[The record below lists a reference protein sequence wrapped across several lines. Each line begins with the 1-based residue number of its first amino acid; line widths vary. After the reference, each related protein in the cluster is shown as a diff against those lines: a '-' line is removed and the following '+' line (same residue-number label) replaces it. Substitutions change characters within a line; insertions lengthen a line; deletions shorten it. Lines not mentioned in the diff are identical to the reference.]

1 MDNPIYSVIAPIYNE
16 IENLP
21 LLYDRVVKV
30 MEQTGENWELILVDD
45 GSKDGSTQK
54 MREMATADPRVRPVI
69 FARNFGHQIA
79 ATAGMDYSRGD
90 AVMIIDADLQD
101 PPEVM
106 LDLIA
111 KWKEGYQVVYA
122 VRAEREGET
131 AFKKQTASMF
141 YRFIHKIADVDIP
154 VDTGDFRLVDR
165 KVVDI
170 LGTMREK
177 ARFLRGM
184 SAWVGFRQVGVPYKR
199 EARHAGVSKYP
210 LKQMLKL
217 AKNAVFGFSSYPIE
231 FILGMGVV
239 SACGTVGVAI
249 LLGILAAFKVLHWSW
264 ELTLLLAMFFLAG
277 LIFASFGV
285 IGEYITRT
293 YDQVRDRPLYIVAE
307 GPDKDHEPTRLDQNR
322 YSRPFTNKEGFQK

>member
-1 MDNPIYSVIAPIYNE
+1 MAKPVYSVIAPIYNE

-21 LLYDRVVKV
+21 LLYERVSKV
-30 MEQTGENWELILVDD
+30 MDQTGESWELILVDD

-54 MREMATADPRVRPVI
+54 MREMAAADPRVRPVI

-122 VRAEREGET
+122 VRGEREGET
-131 AFKKQTASMF
+131 AFKKQTAAMF
-141 YRFIHKIADVDIP
+141 YRFIHEIAEVDIP
-154 VDTGDFRLVDR
+154 VDTGDFRLLDR
-165 KVVDI
+165 KVLDV

-184 SAWVGFRQVGVPYKR
+184 SAWVGFKQVGVLYKR

-210 LKQMLKL
+210 LKKMLKL
-217 AKNAVFGFSSYPIE
+217 AKNAIFGFSSYPIE
-231 FILGMGVV
+231 FLFG
-239 SACGTVGVAI
+239 AGVALAGGALVLAVI
-249 LLGILAAFKVLHWSW
+249 LGILAGFNVLPWSW
-264 ELTLLLAMFFLAG
+264 ELSLLLAMFFLAG
-277 LIFASFGV
+277 LIIASLGV

-307 GPDKDHEPTRLDQNR
+307 GPEANHEPTRLDQNR
-322 YSRPFTNKEGFQK
+322 YSRPFTD

>member
-1 MDNPIYSVIAPIYNE
+1 MDNPVYSVIAPIYNE

-21 LLYDRVVKV
+21 LLYERVSNV
-30 MEQTGENWELILVDD
+30 MQQTGESWELILVDD

-54 MREMATADPRVRPVI
+54 MREMAATDPRVRPVI

-79 ATAGMDYSRGD
+79 ATAGMDYSRGA

-122 VRAEREGET
+122 VRSEREGET
-131 AFKKQTASMF
+131 VFKKQTATMF
-141 YRFIHKIADVDIP
+141 YRFIHTIADVDIP
-154 VDTGDFRLVDR
+154 VDTGDFRLLDR
-165 KVVDI
+165 KVLDI

-184 SAWVGFRQVGVPYKR
+184 SAWVGFKQVGVPYKR

-210 LKQMLKL
+210 LKKMLKL
-217 AKNAVFGFSSYPIE
+217 AMNAVFGFSSYPIE
-231 FILGMGVV
+231 FILRMGVF

-249 LLGILAAFKVLHWSW
+249 LLGILAAFNVLHWGW
-264 ELTLLLAMFFLAG
+264 ELTLLLVMFFLAG

-307 GPDKDHEPTRLDQNR
+307 GPEWEHEPTRLDQNR
-322 YSRPFTNKEGFQK
+322 YPRPFTD

>member
-1 MDNPIYSVIAPIYNE
+1 MAKPVYSVIAPIYNE

-21 LLYDRVVKV
+21 LLYERVSKV
-30 MEQTGENWELILVDD
+30 MDQTGESWELILVDD

-54 MREMATADPRVRPVI
+54 MREMAAADPRVRPVI

-122 VRAEREGET
+122 VRGEREGET
-131 AFKKQTASMF
+131 AFKKQTAAMF
-141 YRFIHKIADVDIP
+141 YRFIHKIAEVDIP
-154 VDTGDFRLVDR
+154 VDTGDFRLLDR
-165 KVVDI
+165 KVLDV

-184 SAWVGFRQVGVPYKR
+184 SAWVGFKQVGVLYKR

-210 LKQMLKL
+210 LKKMLKL
-217 AKNAVFGFSSYPIE
+217 AKNAIFGFSSYPIE
-231 FILGMGVV
+231 FLFG
-239 SACGTVGVAI
+239 AGVALAGGALVLAVI
-249 LLGILAAFKVLHWSW
+249 LGILAGFNVLPWSW
-264 ELTLLLAMFFLAG
+264 ELSLLLAMFFLAG
-277 LIFASFGV
+277 LIIASLGV

-307 GPDKDHEPTRLDQNR
+307 GPDADHEPTRLDQNR
-322 YSRPFTNKEGFQK
+322 YSRPFTD